1 MDNLSLTGSKN
12 LGSYTSVFTVR
23 LSSMGICPTVEGNS
37 VPGRIVCPATANRW
51 CLLSFSCRL
60 NESFCLLER
69 DEWELHVNRADQ
81 TEITVV
87 SVGLYQYNYF
97 HGMI

>member
-1 MDNLSLTGSKN
+1 M
-12 LGSYTSVFTVR
+12 
-23 LSSMGICPTVEGNS
+23 
-37 VPGRIVCPATANRW
+37 
-51 CLLSFSCRL
+51 
-60 NESFCLLER
+60 

-97 HGMI
+97 PGMI